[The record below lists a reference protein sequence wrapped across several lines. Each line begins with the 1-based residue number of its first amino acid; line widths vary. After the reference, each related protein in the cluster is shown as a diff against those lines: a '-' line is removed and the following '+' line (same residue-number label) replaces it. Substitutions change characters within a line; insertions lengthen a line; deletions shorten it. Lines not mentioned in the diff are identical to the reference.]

1 MMEKSNSKRT
11 VLGICL
17 SAVSVLVLAM
27 GIYTGWFFNQTDS
40 RQQCL
45 DKSINM
51 SSSMAVPYIE
61 CTDETTDANH
71 YLTFV
76 TTPEGDGVPKLR
88 VYRERRL
95 FGLIDVGRYAYVMNA
110 GAELEKV
117 GYAACSADGGQTNL
131 SFFYSPNDAQIEKLE
146 CTYSKMNE
154 TYTVNLNCNPF
165 EPFVRG
171 VVLENSGWKI
181 QSINGYNQ
189 SGENVYTFLN
199 NI

>member
-1 MMEKSNSKRT
+1 MEKTSSKKIVLGLCLSVASALVL
-11 VLGICL
+11 VLGI
-17 SAVSVLVLAM
+17 
-27 GIYTGWFFNQTDS
+27 YTAWFLNQTDS

-45 DKSINM
+45 DRSINM
-51 SSSMAVPYIE
+51 SSSKAVPYIE

-76 TTPEGDGVPKLR
+76 TTPEGDGAPKLR

-110 GAELEKV
+110 GAALEKV
-117 GYAACSADGGQTNL
+117 GYAAYSADGGQTNF

-146 CTYSKMNE
+146 CTYSKTGE

-199 NI
+199 NV